1 MRPRPHPGGG
11 QRLRSVP
18 VFVFANLI
26 RSIKL
31 ALKSLLLHK
40 LRSGLTMLGIVF
52 GVFSVIAML
61 AIGEGAS
68 AQAQQQVLALGATN
82 IIVLTVKPPA
92 DSQQAG
98 GTPRSGRSFGLQ
110 YGLLR
115 SDYRLLT
122 GTLPTITGAVPMREI
137 FSETRHL
144 QQTLNAR
151 VVGCTSEYLNM
162 NHLQMQRGRF
172 ITDQDE
178 ADIANVCVLGAQTAA
193 TLFPFDDPIGKSIQI
208 KSYRYRVVGVTRERT
223 ASAAIGG
230 SLSGQDYNKDVYLPL
245 RTFQARIGDRVITAL
260 SGSFSAEQVELN
272 QITLRVRDVK
282 DVLPTAE
289 VVKESLQRTHGDK
302 KDWDL
307 IVPLEL
313 LRQADQIRQIFNIVL
328 GSIAAISLV
337 VGGIGI
343 MNIMLATVTERTR
356 EIGIRRALGA
366 RRKDIIQQFLTET
379 IVLSGAGGLI
389 GVLLGLST
397 PLAFEGIQWIVQN
410 FVLDA
415 SSQASPLGRMFTDMQ
430 PKIAMWSLPV
440 AFGISVFI
448 GVVFGIYP
456 ARAAAYMDP
465 IEALRH
471 E

>member
-1 MRPRPHPGGG
+1 MPF
-11 QRLRSVP
+11 S
-18 VFVFANLI
+18 NLY
-26 RSIKL
+26 RAVRL

-92 DSQQAG
+92 DSQQG
-98 GTPRSGRSFGLQ
+98 GSGGSRSSRSFGLQ

-122 GTLPTITGAVPMREI
+122 GTLPTINGAVPMREI
-137 FSETRHL
+137 TSETRYL

-151 VVGCTSEYLNM
+151 IVGCTSEYLDM
-162 NHLQMQRGRF
+162 NHLQIQGGRF

-178 ADIANVCVLGAQTAA
+178 ADIANVCVLAATTAS
-193 TLFPFDDPIGKSIQI
+193 TLFPFEDPVGKSIQV
-208 KSYRYRVVGVTRERT
+208 KNYRYRVVGVTRERT

-230 SLSGQDYNKDVYLPL
+230 SLSGQDFNKDVYLPL
-245 RTFQARIGDRVITAL
+245 RTFQARIGDRVITSA

-272 QITLRVRDVK
+272 QITLRVRNVE
-282 DVLPTAE
+282 DVLATAE
-289 VVKESLQRTHGDK
+289 VVKESLARTHGEK
-302 KDWDL
+302 KDWDVV
-307 IVPLEL
+307 VPLEL

-397 PLAFEGIQWIVQN
+397 PLAFEGIQWIVAN
-410 FVLDA
+410 FVMDP
-415 SSQASPLGRMFTDMQ
+415 SSQATQMGRMFTDMKPQ
-430 PKIAMWSLPV
+430 IAMWSLPV

-448 GVVFGIYP
+448 GIVFGIYP
-456 ARAAAYMDP
+456 ARSAAHMDP